1 MSYRGPTSIFK
12 MDEINRKHNK
22 FDQSVLTLK
31 AYEWNTHKW
40 NNGFINGQLKRL
52 SDMIFKK

>member
-1 MSYRGPTSIFK
+1 MSYRGKTSIFK

-31 AYEWNTHKW
+31 AYE
-40 NNGFINGQLKRL
+40 
-52 SDMIFKK
+52 